1 MLTKNKPVTLA
12 SLGNELRRVFRT
24 SIPEIVAEFKR
35 RAIRDVFIELPP
47 ETPVGSPAT
56 AERRATSPHP
66 GKMRASWLPSVGTA
80 EYAGLADRPSYGI
93 PGANM
98 VDAILS
104 EIDAGDEAFVTNDAM
119 TDGAAASYAPLI
131 YGGRRTVG
139 GRTVGSLQAPEG
151 LAPVVR
157 RALSRSEQ
165 FFTKALKRGLDLFGG
180 LLLLGGI
187 GGVA

>member
-12 SLGNELRRVFRT
+12 SLGSELRRVFRT

-104 EIDAGDEAFVTNDAM
+104 EIGAGDEAFVTNDAM

-165 FFTKALKRGLDLFGG
+165 FFTKALKRGLDLFGW
-180 LLLLGGI
+180 LVLLGGI